1 MIQCALNGDYTR
13 ADHPAVP
20 VTLDEL
26 VADSAA
32 CWAAG
37 AASVHLRPNRSD
49 QVGALAAPVH
59 DAVVSAVRAAT
70 PGLEISVLDGGWNR
84 PRRAVVDAGLA
95 AGREVRVGLEDSLI
109 GRNGRPAPSNPRQG
123 GPDRRPGPGAG
134 SGPLGSLSGFS
145 RTAR

>member
-70 PGLEISVLDGGWNR
+70 PGLEISCSTADGIDLGGR
-84 PRRAVVDAGLA
+84 SSTRGSLP
-95 AGREVRVGLEDSLI
+95 AGRC
-109 GRNGRPAPSNPRQG
+109 A
-123 GPDRRPGPGAG
+123 
-134 SGPLGSLSGFS
+134 LGS
-145 RTAR
+145 RTR